1 VNHNYKKQKDYK
13 QAKESERRKAS
24 VKEGKVITTR
34 YVVKNEFGFEE
45 EWEQK
50 LIPTKLSPWVRKQND

>member
-1 VNHNYKKQKDYK
+1 MI
-13 QAKESERRKAS
+13 
-24 VKEGKVITTR
+24 GVICPYCDKFLDN